1 MANTKSSL
9 ATWGVTK
16 GPFTG
21 IAATGSGII
30 TSYDE
35 TTEMMVG
42 SEQNEIGAIIGQ
54 HKYDEKTTIT
64 MTLIVADS
72 VEMPTVGKKITL
84 SGTDS
89 SAKVAYVTSAT
100 VTESNTDFRKLRV
113 TLEKYTNC
121 EEVYDVDKKSAV
133 N

>member
-1 MANTKSSL
+1 MANTKSSI

-89 SAKVAYVTSAT
+89 ASTAAYVTSAT

-121 EEVYDVDKKSAV
+121 EDVYDVDEKSAV

>member
-1 MANTKSSL
+1 MANTKSSI

-21 IAATGSGII
+21 IAATNTGII

-42 SEQNEIGAIIGQ
+42 SEQNEIGAVIGQ

-72 VEMPTVGKKITL
+72 VEMPTIGKKITL

-89 SAKVAYVTSAT
+89 GATAGYVTSAT

-121 EEVYDVDKKSAV
+121 DEVYDVDKKSTV
-133 N
+133 T